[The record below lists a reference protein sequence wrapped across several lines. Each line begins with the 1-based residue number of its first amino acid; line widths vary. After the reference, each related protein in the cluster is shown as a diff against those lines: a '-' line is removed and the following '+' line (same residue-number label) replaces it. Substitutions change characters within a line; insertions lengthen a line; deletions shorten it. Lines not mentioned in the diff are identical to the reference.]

1 MGKIKDG
8 LIGMEEDAT
17 WMSREEWSD
26 KHGTSNVDIYDRVN
40 DEISNE
46 LAMHSIQSLTDFL
59 EGR

>member
-1 MGKIKDG
+1 MGKLNDW
-8 LIGMEEDAT
+8 LIGREEDAT

>member
-1 MGKIKDG
+1 MGKLNDW
-8 LIGMEEDAT
+8 LIGREEDAT
-17 WMSREEWSD
+17 WMSREEWSY